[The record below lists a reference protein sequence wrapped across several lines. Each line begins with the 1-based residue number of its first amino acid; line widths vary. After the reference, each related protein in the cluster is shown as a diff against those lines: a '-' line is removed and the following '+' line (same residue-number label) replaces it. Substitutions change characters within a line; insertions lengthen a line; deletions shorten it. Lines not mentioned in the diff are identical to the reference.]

1 MKSYYE
7 NRSKTFLARR
17 TPVIIRL
24 DGKAFHTFTRGFNK
38 PFDEAMCNAMQE
50 TMKYLCET
58 LYDKEIIVKNKSNEL
73 IAKCSLEDYLK
84 RKHGDS
90 FGQLIITRC
99 VPDYF
104 GGANI
109 FNDLFYGRQF

>member
-1 MKSYYE
+1 MKVI
-7 NRSKTFLARR
+7 FLD
-17 TPVIIRL
+17 I
-24 DGKAFHTFTRGFNK
+24 DGVL
-38 PFDEAMCNAMQE
+38 
-50 TMKYLCET
+50 YSET

-90 FGQLIITRC
+90 FRQLIITRC

>member
-1 MKSYYE
+1 MNYRINYNVVLYS
-7 NRSKTFLARR
+7 
-17 TPVIIRL
+17 
-24 DGKAFHTFTRGFNK
+24 
-38 PFDEAMCNAMQE
+38 
-50 TMKYLCET
+50 ET

-73 IAKCSLEDYLK
+73 IAKYSLEDYLK
-84 RKHGDS
+84 RKHGE
-90 FGQLIITRC
+90 QLIITRC